1 LDGRVQAILIQPQ
14 EKVANLNDPVGIKF
28 INDLSHYLDSF
39 VIITLADQVGE
50 VDDLM
55 AVARANGAA
64 LLEAFRKYKPRSLVA
79 LGPWMSKFLV
89 PSIGKW
95 ENYEIQWSI
104 HTFDYGMGS
113 VPVHCFPTY
122 RAIYARVEDF
132 LFLGE
137 NLTKVRFLI
146 NNPYHL
152 KGEEINLDTFK
163 LVKEYLDFLRYE
175 HAGPV
180 GLDTETGNLNYA
192 HNTQLASI
200 QFAHDPNHGYVLLR
214 QHDDNPFSI
223 DENAQ
228 IDQMVHDLL
237 DDGSSKISYWTLHNA
252 QFDNAQFY
260 CKYHVMPRRP
270 VVDTMLGM
278 HFLDSARK
286 DRVYTMRGQA
296 PNGLKQLVVEF
307 LGFHHYDQEM
317 LDARKDGTLLGLPLP
332 KFVSYSGMDP
342 YATLRGLHALIAQA
356 RNLGIENEFMTMLL
370 VSDSRKTKCY
380 SAMTHFGMMADLRHL
395 IQLGSPASPIL
406 KRVRDISTELKKD
419 PVCQAVNRELLTNSV
434 GVQTTF
440 TMPWVLD
447 LNSHTHKTA
456 LFFTSDN
463 GFKYPANDEGNYS
476 ADSDFQEENIGNPV
490 VALFSEYQGLQKLDS
505 SYIRKFNASFTNPG
519 KTDYVDGRIH
529 GKFLLHGTQ
538 TGRLSCIAKGTLV
551 EIVRNLNLNPK
562 GIPIEQVQVGDIA
575 YCLTSDNKPTL
586 SRVTKAWQTGVRE
599 IIRLHW
605 KSGHTGKSVN
615 YGYLDLTDDHLVKTV
630 DQGWVPASAL
640 AVGTSVYA
648 LQRIRKGSLLFT
660 GVHEEY
666 ADHRFVFEHA
676 NKVKIPKGYHIHHK
690 DWDHYNNNPSNL
702 SMLTAHEHISYHT
715 AILKNTVPNNHK
727 IIRVERLNVSVPV
740 YDITVEDHHN
750 FFAGELCVHNC
761 VDPNMQQV
769 PRGDGIEKKAI
780 KNIFIAPPG
789 KVIFQADFC
798 AAEVRMWAEM
808 SRDPGLVQNF
818 IDAYA
823 MKCAFLKDPQ
833 PEIKAKSDAMSDI
846 HVQNA
851 RLMFGVPEGQKVEKT
866 LRTATKSIT
875 FGLMYVRGTP
885 SIAAQIGKTVEET
898 EELCQ
903 SFYSKF
909 SVGKAWLDDRVE
921 FAKAHGYVET
931 FFGRRRWLRNVYSN
945 NRSLMQR
952 DFRRA
957 VNTPIQSAT
966 GDYASLATS
975 LLFEELY
982 NQGVHEVY
990 KLVNAVHDSVLIE
1003 CPNTAE
1009 DLRYIARLTRY
1020 IFVTKTPQVIEELF
1034 GHKMSVPLDIDMD
1047 VSQGKQWVCKHC
1059 GTAYQ
1064 WSEHPTI
1071 CTKKK
1076 KTTNADGTTE
1086 EVPCGCAEFKE
1097 KHLSHGWSSC
1107 VGLDESDPSFDEVAE
1122 GF

>member
-1 LDGRVQAILIQPQ
+1 M
-14 EKVANLNDPVGIKF
+14 
-28 INDLSHYLDSF
+28 
-39 VIITLADQVGE
+39 IITLADQVGE

-55 AVARANGAA
+55 SVARENGAA
-64 LLEAFRKYKPRSLVA
+64 LLEAFRKYKPKSLIA

-104 HTFDYGMGS
+104 HTFDYGLGS

-122 RAIYARVEDF
+122 RALYARIDDF

-146 NNPYHL
+146 NNPYYS
-152 KGEEINLDTFK
+152 KGTEVNLDNFK

-175 HAGPV
+175 HTGPV

-214 QHDDNPFSI
+214 QHGDNAFSI

-237 DDGSSKISYWTLHNA
+237 DDGSSKIEYWVLHNA

-270 VVDTMLGM
+270 VLDTMLGM

-286 DRVYTMRGQA
+286 DRAYTMRGRA

-342 YATLRGLHALIAQA
+342 YATLRGAHALIAQA
-356 RNLGIENEFMTMLL
+356 RNLGIEKEFMTMLL
-370 VSDSRKTKCY
+370 VSDSRKVKCY

-395 IQLGSPASPIL
+395 IQLGSPTSPIL
-406 KRVRDISTELKKD
+406 KRVRDISNELKKD

-434 GVQTTF
+434 GVKTTF
-440 TMPWVLD
+440 TTPWVLD
-447 LNSHTHKTA
+447 LNSDCHKTA
-456 LFFTSDN
+456 LFFTSES
-463 GFKYPANDEGNYS
+463 GFKYPANDEGKYS

-538 TGRLSCIAKGTLV
+538 TGRLSSI
-551 EIVRNLNLNPK
+551 
-562 GIPIEQVQVGDIA
+562 
-575 YCLTSDNKPTL
+575 
-586 SRVTKAWQTGVRE
+586 
-599 IIRLHW
+599 
-605 KSGHTGKSVN
+605 
-615 YGYLDLTDDHLVKTV
+615 
-630 DQGWVPASAL
+630 
-640 AVGTSVYA
+640 
-648 LQRIRKGSLLFT
+648 
-660 GVHEEY
+660 
-666 ADHRFVFEHA
+666 
-676 NKVKIPKGYHIHHK
+676 
-690 DWDHYNNNPSNL
+690 
-702 SMLTAHEHISYHT
+702 
-715 AILKNTVPNNHK
+715 
-727 IIRVERLNVSVPV
+727 
-740 YDITVEDHHN
+740 
-750 FFAGELCVHNC
+750 
-761 VDPNMQQV
+761 DPNMQQV
-769 PRGDGIEKKAI
+769 PRGDSVEKKAI

-823 MKCAFLKDPQ
+823 MKCAFLKDPH

-851 RLMFGVPEGQKVEKT
+851 RLMFGIPEGQKVEKV

-909 SVGKAWLDDRVE
+909 SVGKAWLDNRVE

-952 DFRRA
+952 DFRRS

-982 NQGVHEVY
+982 KQGVHEVY

-1003 CPNTAE
+1003 CPNTVE

-1034 GHKMSVPLDIDMD
+1034 GHKMVVPLDIDMD
-1047 VSQGKQWVCKHC
+1047 VSQGRQWVCKHC

-1076 KTTNADGTTE
+1076 KITNADGTTE
-1086 EVPCGCAEFKE
+1086 DVSCGCTEFKE
-1097 KHLSHGWSSC
+1097 EHLSHGWSSC
-1107 VGLDESDPSFDEVAE
+1107 VGLDESDPSFDAVAE

>member
-1 LDGRVQAILIQPQ
+1 M
-14 EKVANLNDPVGIKF
+14 
-28 INDLSHYLDSF
+28 
-39 VIITLADQVGE
+39 IITLADHVGE
-50 VDDLM
+50 IDDITEL
-55 AVARANGAA
+55 ARNTGSE
-64 LLEAFRKYKPRSLVA
+64 LLASLRKYKPRSVIA

-89 PSIGKW
+89 PTLGKW
-95 ENYEIQWSI
+95 EPYEIQWSV
-104 HTFDYGMGS
+104 HTMDFGIGD

-122 RAIYARVEDF
+122 RALYARVDDY
-132 LFLGE
+132 LFLSA
-137 NLTKVRFLI
+137 NLTKVKFLSTY
-146 NNPYHL
+146 PYYA
-152 KGEEINLDTFK
+152 KGKEINLNTFK
-163 LVKEYLDFLRYE
+163 LVSEYLNFLRHE
-175 HAGPV
+175 HKGPV

-200 QFAHDPNHGYVLLR
+200 QFAHDPDHGYVLLR
-214 QHDDNPFSI
+214 QHDENPFSVE
-223 DENAQ
+223 ENNQ

-237 DDGSSKISYWTLHNA
+237 DDGASGIDYWVLHNA

-270 VVDTMLGM
+270 IADTMLGM

-296 PNGLKQLVVEF
+296 PNGLKQLVVEL

-342 YATLRGLHALIAQA
+342 YATLRGLYALRAQA
-356 RNLGIENEFMTMLL
+356 QNFGCDREMMTMLL
-370 VSDSRKTKCY
+370 TSDARKVKCY
-380 SAMTHFGMMADLRHL
+380 SAMTHFGMMADLKHL
-395 IQLGSPASPIL
+395 IQLGSPTSPLL
-406 KRVRDISTELKKD
+406 KRVRDIASELKKN
-419 PVCQAVNRELLTNSV
+419 PVCQAVNRELLTQSV

-440 TMPWVLD
+440 TTPWVLD
-447 LNSHTHKTA
+447 LNSQVHKTA
-456 LFFTSDN
+456 LFFTSEH
-463 GFKYPANDEGNYS
+463 GFKYPANEEGKFS
-476 ADSDFQEENIGNPV
+476 ADSDFQEEHSGNPV

-505 SYIRKFNASFTNPG
+505 SYIRKFNTSFTNPS

-538 TGRLSCIAKGTLV
+538 TGRLSCIAEGTLV
-551 EIVRNLNLNPK
+551 EVVRNLDENPK
-562 GIPIEQVQVGDIA
+562 GIPIEQVQVGDLA
-575 YCLTSDNKPTL
+575 YCLSSDNKPTL
-586 SRVTKAWQTGVRE
+586 APITKVWQTGVRE
-599 IIRLHW
+599 VIRLHW
-605 KSGHTGKSVN
+605 KSGHTGKSVK
-615 YGYLDLTDDHLVKTV
+615 YGYLDLTPDHLVKTV
-630 DQGWVPASAL
+630 CDGWVPAGNL

-648 LQRIRKGSLLFT
+648 LQRIRKASLL
-660 GVHEEY
+660 
-666 ADHRFVFEHA
+666 R
-676 NKVKIPKGYHIHHK
+676 
-690 DWDHYNNNPSNL
+690 
-702 SMLTAHEHISYHT
+702 AHEIVR
-715 AILKNTVPNNHK
+715 I
-727 IIRVERLNVSVPV
+727 ERLGDVVPV
-740 YDITVEDHHN
+740 YDMTVEDHHN

-769 PRGDGIEKKAI
+769 PRGDGPEKKAI

-808 SRDPGLVQNF
+808 SQDPGLVQNF
-818 IDAYA
+818 VDAYR
-823 MKCAFLKDPQ
+823 MKCAFLKDPN
-833 PEIKAKSDAMSDI
+833 PELKAKSDAMADI

-851 RLMFGVPEGQKVEKT
+851 RLMFGVPEGQKVEKI

-875 FGLMYVRGTP
+875 FGLMYVRGTQ
-885 SIAAQIGKTVEET
+885 SIADQIGKSLEET

-903 SFYSKF
+903 SFYTKF
-909 SVGKAWLDDRVE
+909 AVGKAWLDNRVE

-1009 DLRYIARLTRY
+1009 DLRYIAKLTRY
-1020 IFVTKTPQVIEELF
+1020 IFVTKTPQVIEEMF

-1047 VSQGKQWVCKHC
+1047 VTQGRQWVCKHC

-1064 WSEHPTI
+1064 WSDHPTE

-1076 KTTNADGTTE
+1076 KVTKEDGTVE
-1086 EVPCGCAEFKE
+1086 EIPCGSTEFKE
-1097 KHLSHGWSSC
+1097 KKLSHGWSTC
-1107 VGLDESDPSFDEVAE
+1107 VGLDESDQSFDLVAE